1 MKMNKQI
8 FIVAIMA
15 LLAFSACKKTE
26 DDFDDHI
33 RELPHFSQIN
43 EDTNNEKKTLNVVEE
58 DGNEAGTEICAVS
71 EMMISGANSEF
82 FLLDPTTDVIYPGA
96 MLLGN
101 SIPTGEYTP
110 ITYERNP
117 ITISISL
124 PTTNQTSPVTEVINP
139 KLSSVRTAVNE
150 LMDGMQISAT
160 PAYMQLSKTQTY
172 SQGGLSRSIG
182 VSYGDPVKALGGSV
196 TFEEGETSNKV
207 VIKFVQKYYTIDLD
221 YPQTPSDWFVDPV
234 AVLKDKNIGENSPVY
249 VSSVTYGRMAL
260 ITIESTE
267 SYDNIIGTVNAS
279 LSVLPSGITN
289 GGGSITEGIE
299 PPEIEATF
307 TQEQTDVFNTF
318 KMDIMVLGGSGS
330 NAANMIAVTDLNSYA
345 TALSD
350 FINGGAEWSPES
362 PGVMLSYKLRHLGD
376 NSIADVVLADRYKIR
391 DCNRSK
397 FIFSF
402 RMDNWAIHTDDTGY
416 ECEVKGKVKGTVL
429 DPLGNVVA
437 EHTYWDRGETDIDE
451 DTQYTDFGDSDL
463 FTYVHQ
469 ATNENG
475 DVSAEGYTLKLE
487 IENMWE
493 IDDWNEGGSDDRLN
507 ATPVIIPLDDY
518 MILSSGLTPHLHV
531 TGDGYIDMNFTIS
544 AL

>member
-1 MKMNKQI
+1 MKINKQI

-33 RELPHFSQIN
+33 RELPHFSQSV
-43 EDTNNEKKTLNVVEE
+43 EDTGNQKKTMSTEE
-58 DGNEAGTEICAVS
+58 EEGNEAGTEVCSVS
-71 EMMISGANSEF
+71 EMLLSGSSSEF
-82 FLLDPTTDVIYPGA
+82 FLLDPTSDVIYPGA

-117 ITISISL
+117 VTISISL
-124 PTTNQTSPVTEVINP
+124 PTTNQTSPVTEVVNP
-139 KLSSVRTAVNE
+139 KLSTTRTAVNE
-150 LMDGMQISAT
+150 LLDGMEVGAT
-160 PAYMQLSKTQTY
+160 PAYMQLTKTQTY
-172 SQGGLSRSIG
+172 SQGGMARSIG
-182 VSYGDPVKALGGSV
+182 VSYGDPTKALGGSV

-207 VIKFVQKYYTIDLD
+207 VIKFVQKYYTIDVD

-234 AVLKDKNIGENSPVY
+234 AVLKDKNMGENSPVY

-279 LSVLPSGITN
+279 LSILPSEILDA
-289 GGGSITEGIE
+289 GGSATGDIDAG
-299 PPEIEATF
+299 EIEANF
-307 TQEQTDVFNTF
+307 TQDEINIFNSF

-330 NAANMIAVTDLNSYA
+330 NAANMMIISDLSSYA

-350 FINGGAEWSPES
+350 FINNGAEWSPES
-362 PGVMLSYKLRHLGD
+362 PGVMLSYKIRHLGD
-376 NSIADVVLADRYKIR
+376 NSIANVILADRYKVR

-402 RMDNWAIHTDDTGY
+402 RMTDWNVQTDDSGT
-416 ECEVKGKVKGTVL
+416 ECELKGRVKGTVF

-437 EHTYWDRGETDIDE
+437 EHYFWNQSNFVDIDE
-451 DTQYTDFGDSDL
+451 GTNYTNFGDTDL
-463 FTYVHQ
+463 FTYTHEV
-469 ATNENG
+469 TNADG
-475 DVSAEGYTLKLE
+475 DISAEGYYLKLE
-487 IENMWE
+487 IEDMWE
-493 IDDWNEGGSDDRLN
+493 EDSFGDDHLN
-507 ATPVIIPLDDY
+507 ATPVIIQLDDY
-518 MILSSGLTPHLHV
+518 NILLNGVTTNLHV

-544 AL
+544 GL